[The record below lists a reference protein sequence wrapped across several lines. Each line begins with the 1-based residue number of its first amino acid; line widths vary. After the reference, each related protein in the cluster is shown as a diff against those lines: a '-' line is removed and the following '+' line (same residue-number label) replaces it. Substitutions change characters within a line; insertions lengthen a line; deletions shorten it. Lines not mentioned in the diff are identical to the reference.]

1 MLSSLWNRGVALTQ
15 RLSLYAKLGL
25 VLLVLGL
32 PLLGLLAQWLQ
43 HQVAE
48 VSRLERR
55 LDGLSATE
63 RLLSVQQ
70 ALDGGVDAAQLAAVD
85 ATMAALPVPDTA
97 QSWQGLRERLSQR
110 GVQTDPS
117 KREALLADLQRLA
130 LRVARDTGILESGSA
145 AEALRLSLSTSLL
158 PELQADV
165 GQLAL
170 RLTPGQL
177 PDMSD
182 GERSALRTQLQML
195 ERGAEAIDQRIDVL
209 LGTQGMQS
217 PAWAQARQTLKIYVG
232 DADAALLD
240 PDGAAA
246 QVDLPERGQRVLQ
259 QLGTTE
265 VALLEA
271 QLDDS
276 RLALAAARWQLGLA
290 IGLATLWL
298 ALMML
303 TVLLIRAGLVQSFV
317 ALGAAIRAIADGD
330 LGHQAQVAG
339 RDELSALGRRVD
351 RMGQRMSAMVAEIRT
366 AAVRVREGGAQ
377 VADEALTL
385 AARNERQTERLA
397 LSVRDAGHLGD
408 EVRVTAE
415 AVADL
420 GLMCRRLEERA
431 HDSGEVMR
439 QATATASALQD
450 SSRRVAEING
460 VIDDIAFQT
469 NLVALNASV
478 EAARAGE
485 SGRGFSVVAAEIRQL
500 ALRCAEA
507 AGEVRETIER
517 IVDDADQSAH
527 RIGGVGQALE
537 GIGQGIGSMARRVHD
552 IGQAAERQANALAE
566 VNGEVQA
573 LQALG
578 DEYARSVLSTEN
590 ASRAMVLQSEALQS
604 SVAAFRLRQG
614 TADEARAL
622 CEAARR
628 RVAEVG
634 WTKAAEDFH
643 RPDGPFLDRDLY
655 VFAFDAEGRYL
666 ACGNDPG
673 RVGRCV
679 LDIPGLPPGAAEQL
693 LQGGRAMA
701 EQGGGWVEYQ
711 FTLADLT
718 GASRKSAW
726 CVDLGDGAFLGV
738 GVYRQDVAAAAAGAA
753 PASADAPVRA
763 AAMLAG
769 PVA

>member
-1 MLSSLWNRGVALTQ
+1 MLSSVWEWGVARTQ
-15 RLSLYAKLGL
+15 RLGLYAKLGL
-25 VLLVLGL
+25 MLLVLGL
-32 PLLGLLAQWLQ
+32 PLLLLLGLALHHRTIEIDRLA
-43 HQVAE
+43 
-48 VSRLERR
+48 SR

-63 RLLSVQQ
+63 MLLRVQQ
-70 ALDGGVDAAQLAAVD
+70 GLDAPVELADLAAVD
-85 ATMAALPVPDTA
+85 AVLAALPSPDAAMGWAPLRTRLA
-97 QSWQGLRERLSQR
+97 QRPAQLTPELRA
-110 GVQTDPS
+110 
-117 KREALLADLQRLA
+117 ALLADLQRLA
-130 LRVARDTGILESGSA
+130 LRVARDTGTLESDSA
-145 AEALRLSLSTSLL
+145 GEALRLALSTNLL
-158 PELQADV
+158 PALQDAV
-165 GQLAL
+165 SQVAP

-177 PDMSD
+177 PDMTD
-182 GERSALRTQLQML
+182 GERSALRAQLQML
-195 ERGAEAIDQRIDVL
+195 ERDTESIDQRIDVL
-209 LGTQGMQS
+209 LGAQGMQS
-217 PAWAQARQTLKIYVG
+217 PAWAQARQTLRAYLR
-232 DADAALLD
+232 DADAALQD
-240 PDGAAA
+240 PDGAAG
-246 QVDLPERGQRVLQ
+246 QVDLPGRGRQVLQ
-259 QLGTTE
+259 QLGVTE

-276 RLALAAARWQLGLA
+276 RAALGDARWRLMVSVLVA
-290 IGLATLWL
+290 LLWL
-298 ALMML
+298 GVVLV
-303 TVLLIRAGLVQSFV
+303 TVLLLRSGLLRSFA
-317 ALGAAIRAIADGD
+317 ALGSAIRAIADGD
-330 LGHQAQVAG
+330 LGYSAHVPGQ
-339 RDELSALGRRVD
+339 DELTALGRRVD

-366 AAVRVREGGAQ
+366 TAVRVREGGAQ
-377 VADEALTL
+377 VAEEALSL
-385 AARNERQTERLA
+385 AARNELQNERLTR
-397 LSVRDAGHLGD
+397 SVSDVGRLGD

-431 HDSGEVMR
+431 GDSGEAM
-439 QATATASALQD
+439 QQAIATATALQE

-507 AGEVRETIER
+507 AGEVRETIEL
-517 IVDDADQSAH
+517 IVDGADHSAS
-527 RIGGVGQALE
+527 RITGIGQALE
-537 GIGQGIGSMARRVHD
+537 GMGQGIGSMARRVHD
-552 IGQAAERQANALAE
+552 IGQAAERQADALAE

-578 DEYARSVLSTEN
+578 EAYARSVLATED
-590 ASRAMVLQSEALQS
+590 ASRAMVKQSEALQS

-622 CEAARR
+622 CEAARQ

-634 WTKAAEDFH
+634 WGKAAEEFH

-679 LDIPGLPPGAAEQL
+679 LDIPGLPPGAAETL
-693 LQGGRAMA
+693 LYGGRAKA
-701 EQGGGWVEYQ
+701 EQGGGWVEYE

-718 GASRKSAW
+718 GAGRKSAW
-726 CVDLGDGAFLGV
+726 VVDLGDGAFLGV
-738 GVYRQDVAAAAAGAA
+738 GVYRQGLSAEAAAT
-753 PASADAPVRA
+753 SA
-763 AAMLAG
+763 AATAPPG
-769 PVA
+769 PLLNAEAHA